1 MGVGMQIVCVGF
13 AGSAALEAE
22 AGAQLVRLER
32 FHARVD
38 ECRLAIE
45 SRATSDDDA
54 LYDVRLELLMH
65 GRAVAAVPGC
75 SGVDVNETMGRAFA
89 AAEQVLSVAHADD
102 PLSAA
107 LPAAETGAA
116 PH

>member
-54 LYDVRLELLMH
+54 LYDVRLELLMN
-65 GRAVAAVPGC
+65 GRAVAPVPSC
-75 SGVDVNETMGRAFA
+75 SGVDVNEAMGRAFA
-89 AAEQVLSVAHADD
+89 AAERVLSAGHADD
-102 PLSAA
+102 PLSPA
-107 LPAAETGAA
+107 LSAAETGTAA
-116 PH
+116 H

>member
-45 SRATSDDDA
+45 SRATGDDA
-54 LYDVRLELLMH
+54 LYDVRLELLMN
-65 GRAVAAVPGC
+65 GRAVAPVPAC
-75 SGVDVNETMGRAFA
+75 SGVDVNEAMGCAFA
-89 AAEQVLSVAHADD
+89 AAERVLSAGHADD
-102 PLSAA
+102 PLSPA
-107 LPAAETGAA
+107 LSAAETGTAA
-116 PH
+116 H